1 MLTLMVKGQ
10 EYKLK
15 FGYRALGKS
24 GILKE
29 VTAMQKSINDRRKE
43 NEDEEEQGNAML
55 DMLGDIFDLNSRL
68 VLAALQKYHQEYMV
82 DYDSPASVKNGV
94 EKVYDFMDDYMDEED
109 SMDIMTL
116 FTELMNDLFNSGFL
130 SKKSEKLEQA
140 MIEQDATVAPTDHL
154 QAVN

>member
-1 MLTLMVKGQ
+1 MLTLRVKGQ

-15 FGYRALGKS
+15 FGYKALGKS

-29 VTAMQKSINDRRKE
+29 VTAMQQAINNRKKE
-43 NEDEEEQGNAML
+43 SGDEDEQSNAML

-68 VLAALQKYHQEYMV
+68 VLAALQKYHQEYIV
-82 DYDSPASVKNGV
+82 DYDSQESLKNGI

-109 SMDIMTL
+109 SMDIITL

-140 MIEQDATVAPTDHL
+140 LIEQDATVAPTDHL
-154 QAVN
+154 RAMS